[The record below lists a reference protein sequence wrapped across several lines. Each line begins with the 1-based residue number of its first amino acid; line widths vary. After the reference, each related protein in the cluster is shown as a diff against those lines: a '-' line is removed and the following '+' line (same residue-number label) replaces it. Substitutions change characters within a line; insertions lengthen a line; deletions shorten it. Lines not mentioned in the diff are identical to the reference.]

1 MVGAC
6 SLLQPYLC
14 MQPMLQSPAKTSS
27 FTSVNF
33 HPSFPP
39 LLVHQIIF
47 TIPANILFLYT
58 LAIFHLLLFAYKHP
72 NDVHQPFCQFRPH
85 RGTSGFGSL
94 FLISPF
100 FKIWTVKTGLTVTD
114 SLSLSL

>member
-33 HPSFPP
+33 HPPIPP

-47 TIPANILFLYT
+47 TILANILFLYT

-72 NDVHQPFCQFRPH
+72 NDVHQKYFPYLNHFANSDRIKGPV
-85 RGTSGFGSL
+85 GLGV
-94 FLISPF
+94 F
-100 FKIWTVKTGLTVTD
+100 F
-114 SLSLSL
+114 